1 LTPRSARREDAGRH
15 PAGEGARISPRKG
28 LRRSFAS
35 GSRGLALIGLVA
47 LLLGIVAW
55 AAPGMT
61 AGGAGPDGTSGT
73 APSAATSVVN
83 LIVGAMWGAMAVV
96 VIHIIL
102 TIRRRQDE
110 EPEDLVGQPR
120 RAWWLPWL
128 AAAIIL
134 ATVVGPIALIR
145 GGSNLRDVPD
155 SADATASLPPSED
168 VPPRPDPTTPSIWTI
183 LAVAA
188 GAATAAF
195 VIIRRATPP
204 SDVERPPLPEEIV
217 RAVDD
222 SIHDIEREPDPRR
235 AIIRAYARMEGALAR
250 SGIARRPSETP
261 FEYLEAALRRLMVP
275 AEPVRGLTELFEV
288 ARFSDRHLDASAKQR
303 AIDYLLEVRFALAA
317 EVA

>member
-1 LTPRSARREDAGRH
+1 M
-15 PAGEGARISPRKG
+15 
-28 LRRSFAS
+28 
-35 GSRGLALIGLVA
+35 A

-61 AGGAGPDGTSGT
+61 AGGAGRDGTSGT
-73 APSAATSVVN
+73 APSVGTSAVN

-134 ATVVGPIALIR
+134 ATVAGPIALIR
-145 GGSNLRDVPD
+145 GSNARGVPD
-155 SADATASLPPSED
+155 PANATASLPPQPGET
-168 VPPRPDPTTPSIWTI
+168 PPGPDPTTPSIWTI

-188 GAATAAF
+188 GAAAAAF
-195 VIIRRATPP
+195 VILRRSSQPP
-204 SDVERPPLPEEIV
+204 DHERPPMPEEIV

-222 SIHDIEREPDPRR
+222 SIHDIESEPDARR
-235 AIIRAYARMEGALAR
+235 AIVRAYARMEGALAR
-250 SGIARRPSETP
+250 SGVPRRPSETP
-261 FEYLEAALRRLMVP
+261 FEYIEVALRRLLVP
-275 AEPVRGLTELFEV
+275 AEPGRTLTGLFEV

-303 AIDYLLEVRFALAA
+303 AIDCLLEVRFALAA

>member
-1 LTPRSARREDAGRH
+1 LTARSERREDAGGI
-15 PAGEGARISPRKG
+15 GEGTTISPRIG

-35 GSRGLALIGLVA
+35 GSRGLVLIGLVA
-47 LLLGIVAW
+47 LLLGVVAW
-55 AAPGMT
+55 AAPAMT
-61 AGGAGPDGTSGT
+61 AGGAAATDGTSGA
-73 APSAATSVVN
+73 APSGATSVVN
-83 LIVGAMWGAMAVV
+83 VIVAAMWGAMAVV

-110 EPEDLVGQPR
+110 EPEDLVGRPR

-145 GGSNLRDVPD
+145 GGSNARDVPGV
-155 SADATASLPPSED
+155 ATTAS
-168 VPPRPDPTTPSIWTI
+168 VPPRPVDAPPPDPTTPSIWTI

-188 GAATAAF
+188 GAATAAY
-195 VIIRRATPP
+195 VILRRSPKP
-204 SDVERPPLPEEIV
+204 VDRERPALPEEIV

-222 SIHDIEREPDPRR
+222 SIHDIEAEPNARR

-250 SGIARRPSETP
+250 SGVPRRPSETP
-261 FEYLEAALRRLMVP
+261 FEYIEGALRRLMVP
-275 AEPVRGLTELFEV
+275 AEPVRSLTGLFEV
-288 ARFSDRHLDASAKQR
+288 ARFSDRHLDATAKQR
-303 AIDYLLEVRFALAA
+303 AIDCLLEVRFSLAA